1 MILTYVFTGA
11 IILVSLL
18 IQGHPSFDILRIA
31 GVKPDLIFI
40 TVVYLSYCFG
50 SFYGEVTA
58 FIGGL
63 LHDAVSNSPLGLLTF
78 PKVAVAFIVGMF
90 GRTLFKSNILTISL
104 LLFAASLVKGFITLF
119 LCYVF
124 QEASASSILSIILPE
139 AFYNALLAPPLFYI
153 FDKIFERELEKEGY
167 R

>member
-1 MILTYVFTGA
+1 MIVTYLFTAA

-18 IQGHPSFDILRIA
+18 VQGHTSFDVLRIA

-58 FIGGL
+58 FISGL
-63 LHDAVSNSPLGLLTF
+63 LHDAVSNSPLGLLTL
-78 PKVAVAFIVGMF
+78 PKVAVAFIIGMF
-90 GRTLFKSNILTISL
+90 GRSLFRSNILTISL
-104 LLFAASLVKGFITLF
+104 LLFSASIVKGFLTLF

-124 QEASASSILSIILPE
+124 HEASASSILSIILPE
-139 AFYNALLAPPLFYI
+139 AFYNALLAPPLFFL
-153 FDKIFERELEKEGY
+153 FDKIFERELEREGY
-167 R
+167 L

>member
-1 MILTYVFTGA
+1 MIVTYLFTAA

-18 IQGHPSFDILRIA
+18 VQGHTSFDVLRIA

-58 FIGGL
+58 FISGL
-63 LHDAVSNSPLGLLTF
+63 LHDAVSNSPLGLLTL
-78 PKVAVAFIVGMF
+78 PKVAVAFIIGMF
-90 GRTLFKSNILTISL
+90 GRSLFKSNILTISL
-104 LLFAASLVKGFITLF
+104 LLFSASIVKGFLTLF

-124 QEASASSILSIILPE
+124 HEASASSILSIILPE
-139 AFYNALLAPPLFYI
+139 AFYNALLAPPLFFL
-153 FDKIFERELEKEGY
+153 FDKIFERELEREGY
-167 R
+167 L

>member
-1 MILTYVFTGA
+1 MIVKYIFTA
-11 IILVSLL
+11 VIILVSLL
-18 IQGHPSFDILRIA
+18 VQGHPSFDVLRIA

-63 LHDAVSNSPLGLLTF
+63 FHDAVSNSPLGLLTL
-78 PKVAVAFIVGMF
+78 PKVAVAFIIGMF
-90 GRTLFKSNILTISL
+90 GRSLFKSNILTVWL
-104 LLFAASLVKGFITLF
+104 LLFSATIVKGFLTIF

-124 QEASASSILSIILPE
+124 HEASASSILTIILPE
-139 AFYNALLAPPLFYI
+139 AFYNALLAPPLFFI
-153 FDKIFERELEKEGY
+153 FDKIFERELEREGY
-167 R
+167 L

>member
-1 MILTYVFTGA
+1 MILTYVFTGV

-18 IQGHPSFDILRIA
+18 IQGHTSFDVLRIA

-40 TVVYLSYCFG
+40 AVVYLSYCFG

-90 GRTLFKSNILTISL
+90 GRSLFKSNILTTSL
-104 LLFAASLVKGFITLF
+104 LLFVASLAKGFITLF
-119 LCYVF
+119 MCYVF
-124 QEASASSILSIILPE
+124 HEASASSILSIILPE
-139 AFYNALLAPPLFYI
+139 SFYNALLAPPLFFI
-153 FDKIFERELEKEGY
+153 FDKIFEGELEKEGY
-167 R
+167 L

>member
-1 MILTYVFTGA
+1 MIVTYVFTAA

-18 IQGHPSFDILRIA
+18 VQGHTSFDVLRIA

-58 FIGGL
+58 FISGL
-63 LHDAVSNSPLGLLTF
+63 FHDAVSNSPLGLLTL
-78 PKVAVAFIVGMF
+78 PKVAVAFVIGMF
-90 GRTLFKSNILTISL
+90 GRSIFRSNILTVSL
-104 LLFAASLVKGFITLF
+104 LLFSASIVKGFLTLF

-124 QEASASSILSIILPE
+124 HEASASSILSIILPE
-139 AFYNALLAPPLFYI
+139 AFYNALLAPPLFFL
-153 FDKIFERELEKEGY
+153 FDKIFERELEREGY
-167 R
+167 L